1 MDRWSQR
8 TTLEKI
14 VFASVRLT
22 AIALAVVAMLAAAPV
37 SALAADAGARGPSVG
52 ARPVTGPW
60 TGSVSIW
67 RSSAFA
73 SQATTSWCTAAAT
86 QMMLNLVLDRSRTSA
101 TEQRG
106 DHHVRAGERQPRRL
120 EGLGPAGLGAA
131 MRHFGT
137 SRTSTYH
144 WERHGSY
151 AAALRAAAYDLRMT
165 GKPVGLLVLNGK
177 HANVLVGFTATSD
190 PALGGNF
197 TVTSAQ
203 IVGPWYP
210 RPNVDPAPGTWLSS
224 ASLASRFTRYAERD
238 GLADWVGYWVIVTP

>member
-1 MDRWSQR
+1 
-8 TTLEKI
+8 
-14 VFASVRLT
+14 V
-22 AIALAVVAMLAAAPV
+22 AILAVAPV
-37 SALAADAGARGPSVG
+37 SALAGDAGSRGPTVG

-60 TGSVSIW
+60 DGSVSVW
-67 RSSAFA
+67 RSTAFA
-73 SQATTSWCTAAAT
+73 SQATTTWCTAASV
-86 QMMLNLVLDRSRTSA
+86 QMMLNIVLGRSRSDSA
-101 TEQRG
+101 EQQAIITFEQANDSLAVSKG
-106 DHHVRAGERQPRRL
+106 SDPQGW
-120 EGLGPAGLGAA
+120 AA
-131 MRHFGT
+131 ALRHFGT

-165 GKPVGLLVLNGK
+165 GKPVGLLVSSGN

-203 IVGPWYP
+203 IAGPWYP

-224 ASLASRFTRYAERD
+224 TSLASRFTRYTERD
-238 GLADWVGYWVIVTP
+238 GLMEWVGYWVIITP

>member
-1 MDRWSQR
+1 M
-8 TTLEKI
+8 
-14 VFASVRLT
+14 FASVRLT

-37 SALAADAGARGPSVG
+37 SALAADAGSRGPSVG

-73 SQATTSWCTAAAT
+73 SQTTTSWCTAAST
-86 QMMLNLVLDRSRTSA
+86 QMMLNLVLGRSRSSA
-101 TEQRG
+101 TEQQAIITYEQAN
-106 DHHVRAGERQPRRL
+106 DS
-120 EGLGPAGLGAA
+120 LGVSKGSDPQGWAA
-131 MRHFGT
+131 ALRHFGT

-177 HANVLVGFTATSD
+177 HANVLVGFSATSD
-190 PALGGNF
+190 PALGGSF

-224 ASLASRFTRYAERD
+224 ASLAARFTRYAERD

>member
-1 MDRWSQR
+1 M
-8 TTLEKI
+8 
-14 VFASVRLT
+14 FASFRLS

-37 SALAADAGARGPSVG
+37 SALAADAGSRGPTVG
-52 ARPVTGPW
+52 ALPATGPW

-67 RSSAFA
+67 RPSAFA
-73 SQATTSWCTAAAT
+73 SQATTSWCTAAST
-86 QMMLNLVLDRSRTSA
+86 QMMLNLVLGRSRTSA
-101 TEQRG
+101 SEQQAIISYEQANDSLAVSKG
-106 DHHVRAGERQPRRL
+106 SDPQGWA
-120 EGLGPAGLGAA
+120 AA

-151 AAALRAAAYDLRMT
+151 AAALRSAAYDLRMT
-165 GKPVGLLVLNGK
+165 GKPVGLLVLDGR
-177 HANVLVGFTATSD
+177 HANVLVGFSATSD

-210 RPNVDPAPGTWLSS
+210 RPNIDPAPGTWLSS
-224 ASLASRFTRYAERD
+224 TKLASRFTRYAERD

>member
-1 MDRWSQR
+1 M
-8 TTLEKI
+8 
-14 VFASVRLT
+14 FASFRLT
-22 AIALAVVAMLAAAPV
+22 AIALAVVAMLAGAPV
-37 SALAADAGARGPSVG
+37 SALAADGSRGPTVG
-52 ARPVTGPW
+52 ALPATGPW

-73 SQATTSWCTAAAT
+73 SQATASWCTAAST
-86 QMMLNLVLDRSRTSA
+86 QMMLNLVLGRSRTSSS
-101 TEQRG
+101 EQQAIITYEQENDSLAVSKG
-106 DHHVRAGERQPRRL
+106 SDPQGWA
-120 EGLGPAGLGAA
+120 AA

-151 AAALRAAAYDLRMT
+151 AAALRSAAYDLRMT
-165 GKPVGLLVLNGK
+165 GKPVGLLVLDGR
-177 HANVLVGFTATSD
+177 HANVLVGFSATRD

-210 RPNVDPAPGTWLSS
+210 RPNIDPAPGTWLSTTK
-224 ASLASRFTRYAERD
+224 LASRFTRYAERD